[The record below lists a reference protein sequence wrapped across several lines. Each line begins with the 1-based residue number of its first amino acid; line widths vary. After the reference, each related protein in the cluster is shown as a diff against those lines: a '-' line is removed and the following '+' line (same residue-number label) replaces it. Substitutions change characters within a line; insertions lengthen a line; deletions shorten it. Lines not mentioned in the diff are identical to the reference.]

1 MPNAARKRCMV
12 TAISRVQ
19 LLGRQQRE
27 TVLQAKAHL
36 PTEHRQCAGPGAIG
50 LAVAVFEHMAHE
62 VEVLAHDAFR
72 QKMRFYSAAEGIL

>member
-1 MPNAARKRCMV
+1 MDDRA
-12 TAISRVQ
+12 RVQ

-27 TVLQAKAHL
+27 AVLQAKAHL
-36 PTEHRQCAGPGAIG
+36 PTKHRQRASAGTVG
-50 LAVAVFEHMAHE
+50 LPVAVFEHMAHE